1 MTTPPAGQNHQLE
14 VLQYRV
20 KCTLV
25 QKFPRLKEA
34 REKLVH
40 PSRNEQKKRTL
51 SSSEEAFFRNSG
63 TQTESFCG
71 VELKNHFGKMP

>member
-40 PSRNEQKKRTL
+40 PSSRNEQKKKDIIIIRGG
-51 SSSEEAFFRNSG
+51 FF
-63 TQTESFCG
+63 F
-71 VELKNHFGKMP
+71 